1 MLDKEKTAE
10 EISDILGL
18 EPLALEGG
26 MWAQTL
32 KDKNSTAIYYLLS
45 KNNFSAM
52 HKLEASA
59 ALVAGEVSADVFEV
73 AAGAASL
80 QTKTAQPAAEAAK
93 EKQQQR
99 MVVMVAT
106 AEAALAEAKDA
117 GDTEAVAEAERALNE
132 ARVQSA
138 ALTASSLSASESA
151 ESPKLTSTFTTIA
164 TALEAQKQQIKL
176 LASEKMHEEMMD
188 SL

>member
-52 HKLEASA
+52 HKLEAT
-59 ALVAGEVSADVFEV
+59 EIYHYY
-73 AAGAASL
+73 AGAPAQMLLLNSAG
-80 QTKTAQPAAEAAK
+80 KTE
-93 EKQQQR
+93 ELVLGLDLDSGQR
-99 MVVMVAT
+99 PQVIVEPGVWQGSKTTGEWTLLGTTMAPPYSQEMFQ
-106 AEAALAEAKDA
+106 LADREELLKGWPDIRQKIY
-117 GDTEAVAEAERALNE
+117 E
-132 ARVQSA
+132 
-138 ALTASSLSASESA
+138 LTRSD
-151 ESPKLTSTFTTIA
+151 FD
-164 TALEAQKQQIKL
+164 
-176 LASEKMHEEMMD
+176 H
-188 SL
+188 

>member
-52 HKLEASA
+52 HKLEAT
-59 ALVAGEVSADVFEV
+59 EIYHYY
-73 AAGAASL
+73 AGAPAQMLLLNSAG
-80 QTKTAQPAAEAAK
+80 KTE
-93 EKQQQR
+93 ELVLGLDLDSGQR
-99 MVVMVAT
+99 PQVIVEPGVWQGSKTTGEWTLLGTTMAPPYSQEMFQ
-106 AEAALAEAKDA
+106 LADREELLKGWPDSRQKIY
-117 GDTEAVAEAERALNE
+117 E
-132 ARVQSA
+132 
-138 ALTASSLSASESA
+138 LTRSDYY
-151 ESPKLTSTFTTIA
+151 
-164 TALEAQKQQIKL
+164 Q
-176 LASEKMHEEMMD
+176 
-188 SL
+188 

>member
-52 HKLEASA
+52 HKLEAT
-59 ALVAGEVSADVFEV
+59 EIYHYY
-73 AAGAASL
+73 AGAPAQMLLLNSAG
-80 QTKTAQPAAEAAK
+80 KTE
-93 EKQQQR
+93 ELVLGLELDSGQR
-99 MVVMVAT
+99 PQVIVEPGVWQGSKTTGEWTLLGTTMAPPYSQEMFQ
-106 AEAALAEAKDA
+106 LADRE
-117 GDTEAVAEAERALNE
+117 ELLNGWPDSRKKIYE
-132 ARVQSA
+132 
-138 ALTASSLSASESA
+138 LTRSDYY
-151 ESPKLTSTFTTIA
+151 
-164 TALEAQKQQIKL
+164 Q
-176 LASEKMHEEMMD
+176 
-188 SL
+188 

>member
-52 HKLEASA
+52 HKLEAT
-59 ALVAGEVSADVFEV
+59 EIYHYY
-73 AAGAASL
+73 AGAPAQML
-80 QTKTAQPAAEAAK
+80 LLNPAGKTE
-93 EKQQQR
+93 ELVLGLDLDSGQR
-99 MVVMVAT
+99 PQVIVEPGVWQGSKTTGEWTLLGTTMAPPYSQEMFQ
-106 AEAALAEAKDA
+106 LADRE
-117 GDTEAVAEAERALNE
+117 ELLNGWPDSRKKIYE
-132 ARVQSA
+132 
-138 ALTASSLSASESA
+138 LTRSDYY
-151 ESPKLTSTFTTIA
+151 
-164 TALEAQKQQIKL
+164 Q
-176 LASEKMHEEMMD
+176 
-188 SL
+188 